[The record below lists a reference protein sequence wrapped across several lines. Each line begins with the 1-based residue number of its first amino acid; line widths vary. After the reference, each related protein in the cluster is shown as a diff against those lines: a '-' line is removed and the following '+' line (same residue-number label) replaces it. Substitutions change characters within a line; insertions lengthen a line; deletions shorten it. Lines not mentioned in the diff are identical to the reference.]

1 MNDIYDIKST
11 FLWLPINITNTLIFL
26 LFIIILYYLLKL
38 LNKKEEK
45 IEIKPVIIEEKVVTK
60 NYVDILNEFEKKYI
74 DSLKDI
80 FYSKLIEILKE
91 IIQEKITKD
100 ISKMTFEEINKLDID
115 DLIKNLIKDIYF
127 KEYMEYVIQDNYEY
141 RKELIDKVRDYLIIK
156 N

>member
-1 MNDIYDIKST
+1 
-11 FLWLPINITNTLIFL
+11 
-26 LFIIILYYLLKL
+26 
-38 LNKKEEK
+38 
-45 IEIKPVIIEEKVVTK
+45 
-60 NYVDILNEFEKKYI
+60 EKKYI

>member
-11 FLWLPINITNTLIFL
+11 FLGLPINITNTLIFL